1 MTAIAGLSILNNQYF
16 TTVVDTVIEC
26 IVAPH
31 VRWSRVNSITSQ
43 RRRMRVR
50 KSWAAFS
57 DWLTDRQFRRYFRMS
72 KVLFHQLV
80 DDICAAVGT
89 NVFKSEQ
96 YIQQQID
103 DNLLFPDQSK
113 NIFKAHHDSTGG
125 FVSGEIKLAITL
137 RILGGATYLDCSL
150 FFEVSFNH
158 AHKIFKEVIDNWI
171 RHPSVGSINGIKYCC
186 NDAAMSAVALQF
198 AQSSRGIICGCIG
211 ALDGWLV
218 KIKKPGRRDGVENPQ
233 SFYSCKGFY
242 AVNTQ
247 VIVDK
252 NKQIL
257 FRSIM
262 SRGAEH
268 DSTAFRNSG
277 LYVWLLDNYRDLV
290 EKGYHFIGDSAY
302 AIKSFLHPPYDNAAH
317 ASAEDNYNFFHSSSR
332 IIVECTFGEIDLRFG
347 ILWQPLKYLLK
358 FSCSV
363 IDACFV
369 IHNFIVKHREGV
381 STTMNMIDFE
391 VFDEDCRRFYA
402 VNHEIPEGVEG
413 GERDLRLDRNG
424 NRDRGGRPQR
434 SEAQSTAAG
443 IAWRDSYR
451 DEIQRQRLIRP
462 QTNWYRHRNRVLI
475 SND

>member
-16 TTVVDTVIEC
+16 TTVVDTVIER

-31 VRWSRVNSITSQ
+31 VRWSHVNSITSQ

-186 NDAAMSAVALQF
+186 NDAAMSAVAL
-198 AQSSRGIICGCIG
+198 
-211 ALDGWLV
+211 
-218 KIKKPGRRDGVENPQ
+218 
-233 SFYSCKGFY
+233 
-242 AVNTQ
+242 
-247 VIVDK
+247 
-252 NKQIL
+252 
-257 FRSIM
+257 
-262 SRGAEH
+262 
-268 DSTAFRNSG
+268 
-277 LYVWLLDNYRDLV
+277 
-290 EKGYHFIGDSAY
+290 
-302 AIKSFLHPPYDNAAH
+302 
-317 ASAEDNYNFFHSSSR
+317 
-332 IIVECTFGEIDLRFG
+332 
-347 ILWQPLKYLLK
+347 
-358 FSCSV
+358 
-363 IDACFV
+363 
-369 IHNFIVKHREGV
+369 
-381 STTMNMIDFE
+381 
-391 VFDEDCRRFYA
+391 
-402 VNHEIPEGVEG
+402 
-413 GERDLRLDRNG
+413 
-424 NRDRGGRPQR
+424 
-434 SEAQSTAAG
+434 
-443 IAWRDSYR
+443 
-451 DEIQRQRLIRP
+451 
-462 QTNWYRHRNRVLI
+462 
-475 SND
+475 